1 MANLWPIFYTLL
13 LEDPWGNPFGK
24 WSTDDGFST
33 SMLVYRRII
42 YIHIYNVYIYIQY
55 TIYIYTIYIYTCV
68 CVTTYPFVDIYST
81 IRTDEGSEAAY
92 CLCTMYSVFTPICS
106 KRSKYRLIHQ
116 TDQSPTVDFAFYT
129 YPLALWQSNIACWSL
144 HLVRR
149 FPSYKH
155 PFSSRI
161 SQLAT
166 FDYWRVIFITLWLWL
181 TVCHGKIHHF

>member
-1 MANLWPIFYTLL
+1 MGKAVRKMIYRWWVFNIYVSLP
-13 LEDPWGNPFGK
+13 EGN
-24 WSTDDGFST
+24 
-33 SMLVYRRII
+33 I
-42 YIHIYNVYIYIQY
+42 YIYIY
-55 TIYIYTIYIYTCV
+55 NIYIYIYNIYIYTIYIYIQYIYIYIQYIYIQYIYV

>member
-1 MANLWPIFYTLL
+1 M
-13 LEDPWGNPFGK
+13 
-24 WSTDDGFST
+24 
-33 SMLVYRRII
+33 
-42 YIHIYNVYIYIQY
+42 
-55 TIYIYTIYIYTCV
+55 

-166 FDYWRVIFITLWLWL
+166 FDYWRVIFITLWL
-181 TVCHGKIHHF
+181 